1 MNFFESLKMAFD
13 SILANKMRSFLTM
26 LGIIIGISSVI
37 AILALGSG
45 GTSSITGEFEKI
57 GASAVIV
64 TVDGKI
70 ASGSDYITEKDLDS
84 INKNV
89 SGVKYLSPSTST
101 GGKVITDTKNYSISI
116 SGGNE
121 FYDEAFALELVHGRF
136 YSENEVNSGK
146 LVAVIDEDS
155 AENIFGYANVVG
167 ESIKVKIGENTKVIK
182 IIGITESATSSF
194 GPPQDDYI
202 TAYMP
207 YTSFETLSGKSTN
220 ISNIRVI
227 ATTQDEAEGVGNSIV
242 SLLENRHRNE
252 GQELYI
258 MQNVFA
264 MLEQINS
271 VLGIFTAFI
280 SAVAGISLLVGGI
293 GVMNIMLVSVTERT
307 REIGIR
313 KAIGA
318 TTGNILMQ
326 FLTES
331 AILTMIGGI
340 IGIILGVLLASIAGG
355 FMDVVPEFSAS
366 SIALTILFSSS
377 IGIFF
382 GIYPARKAA
391 KLKPIDALRYE

>member
-45 GTSSITGEFEKI
+45 GTNSITGEFEKI
-57 GASAVIV
+57 GASAVV
-64 TVDGKI
+64 VSVDGKV
-70 ASGSDYITEKDLDS
+70 ASGSDYITDEDIES
-84 INKNV
+84 INKNIT
-89 SGVKYLSPSTST
+89 GVKYLSPSLST
-101 GGKVITDTKNYSISI
+101 GGRVITDTKSFSISI
-116 SGGNE
+116 SGGND
-121 FYDEAFALELVHGRF
+121 FYDEANALEMVYGRF
-136 YSENEVNSGK
+136 YNLDEVNSGK
-146 LVAVIDEDS
+146 LVTIIDETS
-155 AENIFGYANVVG
+155 AENLFGYTNAVG
-167 ESIKVKIGENTKVIK
+167 ETIKVKIGENTKLIK
-182 IIGITESATSSF
+182 IIGITESVTNF
-194 GPPQDDYI
+194 GPPQDEYVI
-202 TAYMP
+202 AYMP
-207 YTSFETLSGKSTN
+207 YTSFETLTGKSIE

-227 ATTQDEAEGVGNSIV
+227 AETQDEAEGVGNSIV
-242 SLLENRHRNE
+242 SLLESRHRNE
-252 GQELYI
+252 GQELYE

-271 VLGIFTAFI
+271 VLGIFTTFI

-340 IGIILGVLLASIAGG
+340 IGIILGVSLASIAGG
-355 FMDVVPEFSAS
+355 FMDVVPEFSAT
-366 SIALTILFSSS
+366 SILLTILFSSS